1 MPMTDA
7 PNFVA
12 KFGWRKP
19 CPRYIGPL
27 LRTASV
33 ASVGRGDHTLP
44 PQILAQN
51 LAGGSH
57 TPGAPRRQA
66 AQPPV
71 GGGLRPAPLEE
82 VPSCANSRWFRNT
95 TPYRV
100 GADLC
105 VRPDTPFCGT
115 RPRADTQVGPYRF
128 YCNLHQPPKTG
139 RGQRPAPTV
148 DECPMP
154 VQDLPGHPH
163 PRLPQTK
170 TPGMTAGTKASLF
183 RPPSQRP
190 PQARSEAPV
199 LLSSPVPFGIVSKGR
214 AAALPLVVSRRVW
227 EGNSKSLPESFLGSA
242 RGYSF
247 DSKRISSRKPPT
259 FVGSPS
265 TQGVALPRHA
275 GSSCPTGCS
284 CQGTPSAS

>member
-1 MPMTDA
+1 
-7 PNFVA
+7 
-12 KFGWRKP
+12 
-19 CPRYIGPL
+19 
-27 LRTASV
+27 
-33 ASVGRGDHTLP
+33 
-44 PQILAQN
+44 
-51 LAGGSH
+51 
-57 TPGAPRRQA
+57 
-66 AQPPV
+66 
-71 GGGLRPAPLEE
+71 
-82 VPSCANSRWFRNT
+82 
-95 TPYRV
+95 
-100 GADLC
+100 
-105 VRPDTPFCGT
+105 
-115 RPRADTQVGPYRF
+115 
-128 YCNLHQPPKTG
+128 
-139 RGQRPAPTV
+139 
-148 DECPMP
+148 MP

-259 FVGSPS
+259 FVGGSPPP
-265 TQGVALPRHA
+265 QGAAHQASDRRIKPRMPSGQATKHPCHPPAGRPPPRWPPRPPGRAPRPAPWAAPPASRRGRALK
-275 GSSCPTGCS
+275 
-284 CQGTPSAS
+284 ASFHSPILLL

>member
-1 MPMTDA
+1 MTTPHRTRFA
-7 PNFVA
+7 PVSCRGRA
-12 KFGWRKP
+12 PSRP
-19 CPRYIGPL
+19 TRPL
-27 LRTASV
+27 F
-33 ASVGRGDHTLP
+33 
-44 PQILAQN
+44 
-51 LAGGSH
+51 
-57 TPGAPRRQA
+57 
-66 AQPPV
+66 
-71 GGGLRPAPLEE
+71 PANP
-82 VPSCANSRWFRNT
+82 RWFPNAS
-95 TPYRV
+95 PPRV

-105 VRPDTPFCGT
+105 VRPDTPFCG
-115 RPRADTQVGPYRF
+115 D
-128 YCNLHQPPKTG
+128 LLTG
-139 RGQRPAPTV
+139 RHTGRPLQILLQPSSTPGNRAGTEPR
-148 DECPMP
+148 PYSRRMP
-154 VQDLPGHPH
+154 NAGSRSTRHPH

-183 RPPSQRP
+183 RPPSP
-190 PQARSEAPV
+190 VPTSFVPESPV
-199 LLSSPVPFGIVSKGR
+199 LFGMVSKGR

-259 FVGSPS
+259 FVGGSPS

>member
-1 MPMTDA
+1 MSARSPSSRDPFT
-7 PNFVA
+7 
-12 KFGWRKP
+12 GRHTG
-19 CPRYIGPL
+19 RPL
-27 LRTASV
+27 
-33 ASVGRGDHTLP
+33 
-44 PQILAQN
+44 QN
-51 LAGGSH
+51 
-57 TPGAPRRQA
+57 
-66 AQPPV
+66 V
-71 GGGLRPAPLEE
+71 
-82 VPSCANSRWFRNT
+82 
-95 TPYRV
+95 
-100 GADLC
+100 
-105 VRPDTPFCGT
+105 
-115 RPRADTQVGPYRF
+115 
-128 YCNLHQPPKTG
+128 HQPPKTG
-139 RGQRPAPTV
+139 RGQSPAPTV

-259 FVGSPS
+259 FVGGSPS

>member
-1 MPMTDA
+1 MA
-7 PNFVA
+7 PA
-12 KFGWRKP
+12 KK
-19 CPRYIGPL
+19 
-27 LRTASV
+27 
-33 ASVGRGDHTLP
+33 
-44 PQILAQN
+44 
-51 LAGGSH
+51 
-57 TPGAPRRQA
+57 
-66 AQPPV
+66 
-71 GGGLRPAPLEE
+71 
-82 VPSCANSRWFRNT
+82 
-95 TPYRV
+95 RV
-100 GADLC
+100 
-105 VRPDTPFCGT
+105 
-115 RPRADTQVGPYRF
+115 RADTQVGPYRF
-128 YCNLHQPPKTG
+128 YCSLHQPLETG

-227 EGNSKSLPESFLGSA
+227 EENSKSLPESFLGSA

-247 DSKRISSRKPPT
+247 DSKRISSRKPPI
-259 FVGSPS
+259 FVGGSPRPL
-265 TQGVALPRHA
+265 GRGPHA
-275 GSSCPTGCS
+275 SCRGTRPDAIRPKPPS
-284 CQGTPSAS
+284 FLGTPGRSACPASAKKREPPAAALFPHCFVRSYAMITLRLGSTPVE

>member
-1 MPMTDA
+1 MTKDQDCHCEERSDA
-7 PNFVA
+7 AIRIPV
-12 KFGWRKP
+12 
-19 CPRYIGPL
+19 
-27 LRTASV
+27 
-33 ASVGRGDHTLP
+33 
-44 PQILAQN
+44 
-51 LAGGSH
+51 
-57 TPGAPRRQA
+57 PRRERLPCGKGDVCERRQWRA
-66 AQPPV
+66 PS
-71 GGGLRPAPLEE
+71 RPAGE
-82 VPSCANSRWFRNT
+82 
-95 TPYRV
+95 
-100 GADLC
+100 GK
-105 VRPDTPFCGT
+105 G
-115 RPRADTQVGPYRF
+115 G
-128 YCNLHQPPKTG
+128 
-139 RGQRPAPTV
+139 
-148 DECPMP
+148 ECPMP
-154 VQDLPGHPH
+154 VRDLPSHPH

-247 DSKRISSRKPPT
+247 DSKRISSCKPPT
-259 FVGSPS
+259 FVGGSPS